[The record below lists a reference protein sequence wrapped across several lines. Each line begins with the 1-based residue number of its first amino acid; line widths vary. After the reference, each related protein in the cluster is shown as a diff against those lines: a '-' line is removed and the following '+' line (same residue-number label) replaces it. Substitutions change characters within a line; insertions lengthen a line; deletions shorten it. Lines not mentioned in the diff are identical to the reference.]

1 VSDEPQRVLVTG
13 ASRGIGQACA
23 VAFARDGARVAI
35 NHPDDDEAA
44 RETEQLVRE
53 AGGDPLLL
61 SGDVS
66 SSADVDGML
75 AEIRAAFGG
84 IDVVVL
90 NAGICPWQDFWDI
103 SRDDWEHVMAVN
115 LTSQFL
121 IAQAFGREMVDAG
134 KGGRIISVAS
144 LNAHVAGARQAHY
157 AASKGGVVAFLKTL
171 AVILGPHGITC
182 NSVSPGPIATQINQY
197 QGIPGKQDQLEQ
209 QIPVRRIGRPMDVA
223 EVVRSIASPAWS
235 FVNGADLV
243 VDGGIL
249 VNPL

>member
-1 VSDEPQRVLVTG
+1 VSLEPHRVLITG
-13 ASRGIGQACA
+13 ASRGIGRACA
-23 VAFARDGARVAI
+23 IAFARDGACVAI
-35 NHPDDDEAA
+35 NHPADDEAA
-44 RETEQLVRE
+44 RETERLVRE
-53 AGGDPLLL
+53 AGGRPLVL

-66 SSADVDGML
+66 RSEDVDGML
-75 AEIRAAFGG
+75 VAIKAAFGG

-103 SRDDWEHVMAVN
+103 SRDDWDHVQAVN
-115 LTSQFL
+115 LTGQFL
-121 IAQAFGREMVDAG
+121 IAQVFGREMVDAG
-134 KGGRIISVAS
+134 NGGRIISVAS

-157 AASKGGVVAFLKTL
+157 AASKGGVVAFIKTL

-197 QGIPGKQDQLEQ
+197 QGIPGKQDYLEQ
-209 QIPVRRIGRPMDVA
+209 QIPARRIGQPVDVA
-223 EVVRSIASPAWS
+223 EVVRSIASPEWS
-235 FVNGADLV
+235 FVTGADVV